1 MKYFFFFTSDHLF
14 LNKTDNLQVYI
25 LVPISI
31 GRELLEGNFDNDA
44 GVCICICIF
53 AFFVAFFAFF
63 AFFVTFFAFAGFC
76 MNNLGVVAGDSRD
89 DLGQKR
95 FFPFVPETHLEGG
108 R

>member
-1 MKYFFFFTSDHLF
+1 MMQEFAFVFAFLHFF
-14 LNKTDNLQVYI
+14 V
-25 LVPISI
+25 
-31 GRELLEGNFDNDA
+31 
-44 GVCICICIF
+44 